1 MKYRRERLFLELLPD
16 YLIRELIS
24 FNIWDDLEKKIIEG
38 VYIKKKSVTGLAF
51 DLPYEKTK
59 LYEIYNSGISKLK
72 KWLKN
77 TEKLEY
83 KKLFDIMI

>member
-1 MKYRRERLFLELLPD
+1 MKYAKERLFLELLPD

-38 VYIKKKSVTGLAF
+38 VYIKKKSVTGLTF
-51 DLPYEKTK
+51 ELPYEKSR
-59 LYEIYNSGISKLK
+59 LYEFYNNGILKLK

-83 KKLFDIMI
+83 KRLYKIII

>member
-1 MKYRRERLFLELLPD
+1 MKYAKERLFLELLPD

-38 VYIKKKSVTGLAF
+38 VYIKKKTIVGLAF
-51 DLPYEKTK
+51 DLPYEKTR
-59 LYEIYNSGISKLK
+59 LYEIYNNGILKFK

-77 TEKLEY
+77 TEKPEY
-83 KKLFDIMI
+83 KKLFDIII

>member
-1 MKYRRERLFLELLPD
+1 MKYAKERLFLELLPD

-38 VYIKKKSVTGLAF
+38 VYIKKKSVTGLTF
-51 DLPYEKTK
+51 ELPYEKTR
-59 LYEIYNSGISKLK
+59 LYEFYNNGILKLR

-77 TEKLEY
+77 TEKVEY
-83 KKLFDIMI
+83 KRLYDILI

>member
-1 MKYRRERLFLELLPD
+1 MKYAKERLFLELLPD

-38 VYIKKKSVTGLAF
+38 VYIKKKSVTGLTF
-51 DLPYEKTK
+51 ELPYEKSR
-59 LYEIYNSGISKLK
+59 LYEFYNNGILKLK

-83 KKLFDIMI
+83 KRLYNIII

>member
-1 MKYRRERLFLELLPD
+1 MKYAKERLFLELLPD

-38 VYIKKKSVTGLAF
+38 VYIKKKSIIGLSC
-51 DLPYEKTK
+51 DLPYEKSR
-59 LYEIYNSGISKLK
+59 LYEIYNSGILKLK

-77 TEKLEY
+77 TEKVEY
-83 KKLFDIMI
+83 KRLYKILI